1 MEVYKS
7 IMKME
12 QTCVAFGEFD
22 CIHRGHR
29 AVVEAVVHTAKDNAL
44 KSVIVSIPEDGA
56 VFTTEE
62 EKEYLLKDADIDYLF
77 TYTEKT
83 EHFVEEIIIKKLG
96 ARIIVVGENH
106 TNLEQLKKT
115 AAEYEVNVILV
126 KDVKENDISI
136 HKSLIK
142 KAFEDCDYEKM
153 TSLLGHPYIM
163 LAEVVH
169 GKALGRTVGM
179 PTANLQVP
187 NNKIKPLDGVYCT
200 RIILDNELFLA
211 MTNIGKRPSVDTYD
225 YVTIEAFI
233 LDFSRDIY
241 GKQLVLEVHKF
252 IRGVIKFDNLEQVQ
266 AQVQKDIAEVRNL
279 LDKIS

>member
-7 IMKME
+7 IMKMNK
-12 QTCVAFGEFD
+12 TCVAFGEFD
-22 CIHRGHR
+22 CIHKGHK
-29 AVVEAVVHTAKDNAL
+29 AVVETVVHTAKDNTL

-62 EKEYLLKDADIDYLF
+62 EKEYLLKDADIDYLL

-106 TNLEQLKKT
+106 ANLEQLKKT
-115 AAEYEVNVILV
+115 AAEYEVSVILV

-163 LAEVVH
+163 LGKVVH

-187 NNKIKPLDGVYCT
+187 DKKIKPLDGVYCT

-211 MTNIGKRPSVDTYD
+211 MTNIGKRPSVDTFD

-266 AQVQKDIAEVRNL
+266 AQVQKDITEVRNL